1 MKIKKLSIIILTI
14 ILFIGILPVSAE
26 NKDKQDEPGDGA
38 KVALYSN
45 NIFAPMR
52 VYQEMKFRKVIKL
65 DGYKGKDIS
74 GILNFELLPDN
85 KANLIYGDKNETHVR
100 ILPGISKY
108 SYQVPFSSDDYVDDE
123 YNKLAWDVINYER
136 TNKHPAFNDE
146 DIKRELQSK
155 FIDHALLHE
164 WGRLDNGDHS
174 VQIRVGKLLP
184 EQFNNQGGKEE
195 YDRQIQIIKE
205 YADNGKKIS
214 WKDDPDTEHI
224 IGWKTGKDHI
234 LDKSKIRAHD
244 FLGSYKTNSENL
256 LDYESFCDGS
266 MSVTDTFNFKA
277 KENESYV
284 YRLETVTRPIAL
296 SKEYDS
302 KGNILTI
309 VKPLMPA
316 DNAFELVKMY
326 DDDYEKIENIKSKY
340 MEEDENPFETI
351 FRYKL
356 KENKAEGVN
365 LGISDKELIVD
376 VWEYGNYILM
386 FENEEEADKYY
397 KQALYDEIT
406 NERWFAGINSSN
418 YKLKYA
424 NNIDL
429 VNKIVNTEEPKD
441 KTPKKNNN
449 HKKIESP
456 RTGDQSQP
464 LVLTSAI
471 ILAVILI
478 TLLLI
483 INKRRNK

>member
-1 MKIKKLSIIILTI
+1 MKIKKLSIIFLTI
-14 ILFIGILPVSAE
+14 ILFIGILPVNAE
-26 NKDKQDEPGDGA
+26 NEDKQDMPGDGA

-65 DGYKGKDIS
+65 DGYKGKDIR

-85 KANLIYGDKNETHVR
+85 NANLLYGDKNETHVR

-136 TNKHPAFNDE
+136 TNKDPAFNDE
-146 DIKRELQSK
+146 GIKRELQSK
-155 FIDHALLHE
+155 FVDHALLHE

-174 VQIRVGKLLP
+174 MQIRVGKLLP

-195 YDRQIQIIKE
+195 YDKQRQIIKE
-205 YADNGKKIS
+205 YADKGKKIS

-224 IGWKTGKDHI
+224 IGWKTGRDHI

-277 KENESYV
+277 KENEAYV

-302 KGNILTI
+302 KGNIISI

-316 DNAFELVKMY
+316 DNAFELVNMY
-326 DDDYEKIENIKSKY
+326 DDYEKIENIRSKY
-340 MEEDENPFETI
+340 MEEDEGNLEMI

-356 KENKAEGVN
+356 KENKAHGVN
-365 LGISDKELIVD
+365 LDISDKELIVD
-376 VWEYGNYILM
+376 VWEYGNYVLM
-386 FENEEEADKYY
+386 FEK
-397 KQALYDEIT
+397 
-406 NERWFAGINSSN
+406 
-418 YKLKYA
+418 
-424 NNIDL
+424 
-429 VNKIVNTEEPKD
+429 
-441 KTPKKNNN
+441 
-449 HKKIESP
+449 
-456 RTGDQSQP
+456 
-464 LVLTSAI
+464 
-471 ILAVILI
+471 
-478 TLLLI
+478 
-483 INKRRNK
+483 

>member
-1 MKIKKLSIIILTI
+1 MKMKKLSIIILTI
-14 ILFIGILPVSAE
+14 ILFIGILPVNAE
-26 NKDKQDEPGDGA
+26 NEDKQDGPGNGA

-45 NIFAPMR
+45 NIVAPMR

-74 GILNFELLPDN
+74 GILNFELVPDS
-85 KANLIYGDKNETHVR
+85 KANLLYGDKDKTHVR

-136 TNKHPAFNDE
+136 TNKHPAYNDE

-155 FIDHALLHE
+155 FVDHALLHE

-174 VQIRVGKLLP
+174 MQIRVGKLLP
-184 EQFNNQGGKEE
+184 EQFNNKGGKEE
-195 YDRQIQIIKE
+195 YEKQAKMIEDYAKE
-205 YADNGKKIS
+205 GKKIS
-214 WKDDPDTEHI
+214 WEGDTDTEHI
-224 IGWKTGKDHI
+224 IGWKTGRDHI
-234 LDKSKIRAHD
+234 LDKSKIRAYD

-256 LDYESFCDGS
+256 LDYESFRDGS

-284 YRLETVTRPIAL
+284 YCLETVTRPIAL
-296 SKEYDS
+296 SKDYDS
-302 KGNILTI
+302 KGNIISI

-316 DNAFELVKMY
+316 DNAFELANMY
-326 DDDYEKIENIKSKY
+326 EDYEKIENIREKH
-340 MEEDENPFETI
+340 MEKDEIDFQMI

-397 KQALYDEIT
+397 EQALYDEDI
-406 NERWFAGINSSN
+406 NGKWFAGINSSN

-424 NNIDL
+424 NDIDL

-441 KTPKKNNN
+441 KEPKNN
-449 HKKIESP
+449 KKIDSP
-456 RTGDQSQP
+456 KTGDRSQP

>member
-1 MKIKKLSIIILTI
+1 MKIKKLSIIFLTI
-14 ILFIGILPVSAE
+14 ILFIGILPVNAE
-26 NKDKQDEPGDGA
+26 NEDKQDMPGDGA

-74 GILNFELLPDN
+74 GILNFELVPDN
-85 KANLIYGDKNETHVR
+85 NANLLYGDKNDTHVR

-136 TNKHPAFNDE
+136 TNKDPAFDDE
-146 DIKRELQSK
+146 GIKRELQSK
-155 FIDHALLHE
+155 FVDHALLHE

-174 VQIRVGKLLP
+174 MQIRVGKLLP

-195 YDRQIQIIKE
+195 YDKQRNIIKE
-205 YADNGKKIS
+205 YAKEGKKIS
-214 WKDDPDTEHI
+214 WEKDSETEDI
-224 IGWKTGKDHI
+224 IGWKTGRDHI
-234 LDKSKIRAHD
+234 LGKSKIRAYD

-277 KENESYV
+277 KENEAYV

-302 KGNILTI
+302 KGNIISI

-316 DNAFELVKMY
+316 DNAFELVNMY
-326 DDDYEKIENIKSKY
+326 DDYEKIENIRLKY
-340 MEEDENPFETI
+340 MEEDEGNLEMI

-365 LGISDKELIVD
+365 LDISDKELIVD
-376 VWEYGNYILM
+376 VWEYGNYVLM

-397 KQALYDEIT
+397 KQALYDEDKD
-406 NERWFAGINSSN
+406 RKWFAGINSMN

-424 NNIDL
+424 NDIDL
-429 VNKIVNTEEPKD
+429 VNKIVNTYEPKD

-449 HKKIESP
+449 HKKIESL
-456 RTGDQSQP
+456 RTGDHSQP

>member
-14 ILFIGILPVSAE
+14 ILFIGILPVNAE
-26 NKDKQDEPGDGA
+26 NVDKQDQPGGGA
-38 KVALYSN
+38 KAALYSN

-74 GILNFELLPDN
+74 GVLNFELVPDN
-85 KANLIYGDKNETHVR
+85 NANLIYGDKNDTHVR

-108 SYQVPFSSDDYVDDE
+108 SYQVPFSSEDYVDDE
-123 YNKLAWDVINYER
+123 YNRLAWDVINYER
-136 TNKHPAFNDE
+136 MNKDPRFSDE
-146 DIKRELQSK
+146 GIKRELQSK

-174 VQIRVGKLLP
+174 MQIRVGKLLP

-266 MSVTDTFNFKA
+266 MSVTDIFNFKA
-277 KENESYV
+277 EENESYV

-302 KGNILTI
+302 KGNIISI

-326 DDDYEKIENIKSKY
+326 DDDYEKIENIKSKH
-340 MEEDENPFETI
+340 MEEDENSFETI
-351 FRYKL
+351 FRYRL
-356 KENKAEGVN
+356 KENKAQGVN
-365 LGISDKELIVD
+365 LDISDKELIVD

-386 FENEEEADKYY
+386 FENEDEADKYY
-397 KQALYDEIT
+397 KQALYDEDKD
-406 NERWFAGINSSN
+406 RKWFAGINSMN

-429 VNKIVNTEEPKD
+429 VNKIVNNYEPKD

-456 RTGDQSQP
+456 RTGDNSQP

>member
-1 MKIKKLSIIILTI
+1 MKMKKISIIILTI
-14 ILFIGILPVSAE
+14 ILFIGILPVNAE
-26 NKDKQDEPGDGA
+26 NEDKQDGPGDGA
-38 KVALYSN
+38 RVALYSN

-65 DGYKGKDIS
+65 DGYKGKDIR
-74 GILNFELLPDN
+74 GILNFELVPDN
-85 KANLIYGDKNETHVR
+85 KANLLYGDKNETHVR

-136 TNKHPAFNDE
+136 TNKHPAYNDE
-146 DIKRELQSK
+146 GIKRELQSK

-164 WGRLDNGDHS
+164 WGRLDSGDHS

-195 YDRQIQIIKE
+195 YEKQAKMIEDYAKE
-205 YADNGKKIS
+205 GKKIS
-214 WKDDPDTEHI
+214 WEKDPDTEDI

-234 LDKSKIRAHD
+234 LDKSKIRAYD
-244 FLGSYKTNSENL
+244 FLGSYNTNSENL
-256 LDYESFCDGS
+256 LDYGSFCDGS
-266 MSVTDTFNFKA
+266 MSITDIFNLKA
-277 KENESYV
+277 KENEACAY
-284 YRLETVTRPIAL
+284 YLETLTRPIAL

-302 KGNILTI
+302 KGNIISI

-316 DNAFELVKMY
+316 DNAFELANMHE
-326 DDDYEKIENIKSKY
+326 DYEKIENIREKY
-340 MEEDENPFETI
+340 TEEDEGHFGMI

-365 LGISDKELIVD
+365 LNISDKELIVD

-397 KQALYDEIT
+397 EQALYDENI
-406 NERWFAGINSSN
+406 NGKWFAGINSSN

-424 NNIDL
+424 NDIDL

-441 KTPKKNNN
+441 KEPKNNN
-449 HKKIESP
+449 KIDSP
-456 RTGDQSQP
+456 KTGDRSQP

>member
-26 NKDKQDEPGDGA
+26 NNDKQDEPGGGA

-74 GILNFELLPDN
+74 GILNFELVPDN
-85 KANLIYGDKNETHVR
+85 KANLLYGDKNDTHVR

-123 YNKLAWDVINYER
+123 YNKLAWYVINYER
-136 TNKHPAFNDE
+136 TNKHPAYNDE
-146 DIKRELQSK
+146 GIKRELQSK

-164 WGRLDNGDHS
+164 WGRLDSGDHS

-195 YDRQIQIIKE
+195 YEKQAKMIEDYAKE
-205 YADNGKKIS
+205 GKKIS
-214 WKDDPDTEHI
+214 WEKDPDTEDI

-234 LDKSKIRAHD
+234 LDKSKIRAYD
-244 FLGSYKTNSENL
+244 FLGSYNTNSENL
-256 LDYESFCDGS
+256 LDYGSFCDGS
-266 MSVTDTFNFKA
+266 MSITDIFNLKA
-277 KENESYV
+277 KENEACAY
-284 YRLETVTRPIAL
+284 YLETLTRPIAL

-302 KGNILTI
+302 KGNIISI

-316 DNAFELVKMY
+316 DNAFELANMHE
-326 DDDYEKIENIKSKY
+326 DYEKIENIREKY
-340 MEEDENPFETI
+340 TEEDEGYFGMI

-365 LGISDKELIVD
+365 LNISDKELIVD

-397 KQALYDEIT
+397 EQALYDEDI
-406 NERWFAGINSSN
+406 NGKWFAGINSSN

-424 NNIDL
+424 NDIDL

-441 KTPKKNNN
+441 KTPNNN
-449 HKKIESP
+449 KKIDSP
-456 RTGDQSQP
+456 KTGDHSQP

>member
-1 MKIKKLSIIILTI
+1 MKMKKLSIIILTI
-14 ILFIGILPVSAE
+14 ILFIGILPVNAE
-26 NKDKQDEPGDGA
+26 NEDKQDMPGDGA

-52 VYQEMKFRKVIKL
+52 VYQEMKFRKIIKL

-74 GILNFELLPDN
+74 GILNFELVPDN
-85 KANLIYGDKNETHVR
+85 KANLLYGDKNDTHVR

-136 TNKHPAFNDE
+136 TNKDPAYDDE
-146 DIKRELQSK
+146 GIKRELQSK
-155 FIDHALLHE
+155 FVDHALLHE

-174 VQIRVGKLLP
+174 MQIRVGKLLP
-184 EQFNNQGGKEE
+184 EQFDNQGGKEE
-195 YDRQIQIIKE
+195 YDKQRHIIKE
-205 YADNGKKIS
+205 YAKEGKKIS
-214 WKDDPDTEHI
+214 WEKDPDTEDI
-224 IGWKTGKDHI
+224 IGWKTGRDHI
-234 LDKSKIRAHD
+234 LDKSKIRAYD

-256 LDYESFCDGS
+256 LDYESFRDGS

-277 KENESYV
+277 KENEAYV

-296 SKEYDS
+296 SKKYDS
-302 KGNILTI
+302 KGNIISI

-316 DNAFELVKMY
+316 DNAFELVNMY
-326 DDDYEKIENIKSKY
+326 DDYEKIENIRSKY
-340 MEEDENPFETI
+340 MEEDEGNLEMI

-365 LGISDKELIVD
+365 LDISDKELIVD
-376 VWEYGNYILM
+376 VWEYGNYVLM

-397 KQALYDEIT
+397 KQALY
-406 NERWFAGINSSN
+406 NEYIDGRSFVGINSSN

-424 NNIDL
+424 NDIDL

>member
-1 MKIKKLSIIILTI
+1 MKMKKISIIILTI
-14 ILFIGILPVSAE
+14 ILFIGILPVNAE
-26 NKDKQDEPGDGA
+26 NEDKQDGPGDGA

-65 DGYKGKDIS
+65 DGYKGKDIR
-74 GILNFELLPDN
+74 GILNFELVPDS
-85 KANLIYGDKNETHVR
+85 KANLLYGDKNETHVR

-136 TNKHPAFNDE
+136 TNKHPAYNDE
-146 DIKRELQSK
+146 GIKRELQSK

-164 WGRLDNGDHS
+164 WGRLDSGDHS

-184 EQFNNQGGKEE
+184 EQFNNLGGKEE
-195 YDRQIQIIKE
+195 YEKQAKMIEDYAKE
-205 YADNGKKIS
+205 GKKIS
-214 WKDDPDTEHI
+214 WEKDPDTEDI

-234 LDKSKIRAHD
+234 LDKSKIRAYD
-244 FLGSYKTNSENL
+244 FLGSYNTNSENL
-256 LDYESFCDGS
+256 LDYGSFCDGS
-266 MSVTDTFNFKA
+266 MSITDIFNLKA
-277 KENESYV
+277 KENEACAY
-284 YRLETVTRPIAL
+284 YLETLTRPIAL

-302 KGNILTI
+302 KGNIISI

-316 DNAFELVKMY
+316 DNAFELANMHE
-326 DDDYEKIENIKSKY
+326 DYEKIENIREKY
-340 MEEDENPFETI
+340 TEEDEGHFGMI

-365 LGISDKELIVD
+365 LNISDKELIVD

-397 KQALYDEIT
+397 KQALYDEDI
-406 NERWFAGINSSN
+406 NGKWFAGINSSN

-424 NNIDL
+424 NDIDL

-441 KTPKKNNN
+441 KEPKNNN
-449 HKKIESP
+449 KIDSP
-456 RTGDQSQP
+456 KTGDRSQP